1 MHRRPNIRRRQIN
14 RQIWLLWRLIRIIHA
29 RETLNLAIP
38 RLLIN
43 TLLISLLR
51 IFQRRINMDKIKTAI
66 LLHRLPRRFPRI
78 LKRRNR
84 RRNGCRTRFGQ
95 FGGHEGDA
103 RDVLVAV
110 GAREAEF
117 AAEFVA
123 DGFAEEEGDGAAA
136 LLVQRYVEGARDGV
150 FAAVCV
156 AG

>member
-14 RQIWLLWRLIRIIHA
+14 RQIGLLWSLIRIIHA
-29 RETLNLAIP
+29 CEPFNFTIP

-43 TLLISLLR
+43 ALLIRLLR

-66 LLHRLPRRFPRI
+66 LLHRLARRFPRI

-84 RRNGCRTRFGQ
+84 RRNSCRTRFGQ
-95 FGGHEGDA
+95 LRGHESDA
-103 RDVLVAV
+103 RDILVAV
-110 GAREAEF
+110 GAREAKF

-136 LLVQRYVEGARDGV
+136 LLV
-150 FAAVCV
+150 
-156 AG
+156 